1 MAAEKRIQPSE
12 SYVNQNKKVDFS
24 LVNTLLNL
32 IKNDRNELIVRIIS
46 EIGCTS
52 KELVNIKHSDISFK
66 ENTIQI
72 GSNDSKKGAKR
83 ILSISNKLSDLLKK
97 FSNPNKKFIFHS
109 KKSPQLRTRSIRK
122 IFDKYSKELGTKITS
137 NSIRKAYIINSIKDD
152 KSTDKIKT
160 RIGIKRFDN
169 KEFINFQEFQN
180 LKKHTKNNRDKIIL
194 SILFETGCNVNELV
208 QLNVGD
214 IEFTTNSLI
223 LGAVEQKRTITISKK
238 LSLQLKS
245 FVIKQKLTMQDYLL
259 ATRQSSTISE
269 KRIFQIVKRITRE
282 AGLNK
287 ASPKILRYSHI
298 VQSIAAGKSIEEI
311 SKNTGIKNLS
321 KIHLYGSLIAKGGYS
336 YNND

>member
-259 ATRQSSTISE
+259 
-269 KRIFQIVKRITRE
+269 
-282 AGLNK
+282 
-287 ASPKILRYSHI
+287 P
-298 VQSIAAGKSIEEI
+298 
-311 SKNTGIKNLS
+311 
-321 KIHLYGSLIAKGGYS
+321 
-336 YNND
+336 